1 MEKDIS
7 IRDYIKEYSDQLS
20 AMGVLAALAA
30 LVGGLTV
37 NWIGY
42 LLSFLM
48 LSCLVLIWSEIEM
61 GPNERSSIRLGF
73 FKFFLKCG
81 FWLIVLYILVSH
93 RVISWFFLF
102 VPIFLFFMI
111 GSINIIRRFK
121 VLVLFFEKHRITWA
135 AVVIVLM
142 FVSFL
147 MGSYLSVPANIML
160 DAVAQFNTK

>member
-1 MEKDIS
+1 MENGITIKE
-7 IRDYIKEYSDQLS
+7 YIKEYHEQLS
-20 AMGVLAALAA
+20 AMGVLAGLAA

-61 GPNERSSIRLGF
+61 GPNERSSIKLGF
-73 FKFFLKCG
+73 FKFFLKCS

-93 RVISWFFLF
+93 RAISWFFLF
-102 VPIFLFFMI
+102 VPLFLFLMVTAV
-111 GSINIIRRFK
+111 SAIRRFK
-121 VLVLFFEKHRITWA
+121 KLTSFFEKHRITWA

-147 MGSYLSVPANIML
+147 IGSYLSIPVNRPL
-160 DAVAQFNTK
+160 V